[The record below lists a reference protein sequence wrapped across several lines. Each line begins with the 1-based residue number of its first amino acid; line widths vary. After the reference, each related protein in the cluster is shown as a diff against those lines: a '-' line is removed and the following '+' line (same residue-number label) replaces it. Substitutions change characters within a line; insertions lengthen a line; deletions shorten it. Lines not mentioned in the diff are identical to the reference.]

1 MARKRIRLRR
11 DPRTGRRTVYL
22 GHRVRDTGRPGLDNP
37 KEVEGI
43 TKAILDDYKK
53 GRISY
58 RTAMSRLNLLK
69 LVVKKDK
76 KFHGKRKAYKEIE
89 QAKKRLKRMREKKR

>member
-1 MARKRIRLRR
+1 MARKRIRLR

-22 GHRVRDTGRPGLDNP
+22 GHRVKDTGKPGLDNP
-37 KEVEGI
+37 KEVKGI
-43 TKAILDDYKK
+43 TNAVIEDYKS

-76 KFHGKRKAYKEIE
+76 KFRGKRKAYREIE
-89 QAKKRLKRMREKKR
+89 QAKKRLKRMRERKR

>member
-22 GHRVRDTGRPGLDNP
+22 GHRVPDTGKPGLNNP
-37 KEVEGI
+37 REVKGI
-43 TKAILDDYKK
+43 TNAILEDYKK

-69 LVVKKDK
+69 LVVKKDRDFK
-76 KFHGKRKAYKEIE
+76 GKRKAYKEIE
-89 QAKKRLKRMREKKR
+89 QAKKKLKKMRKR